1 MTGTRNEEALLDLPP
16 LPEEAFANLL
26 AFGGLDKETQ
36 RAMRLEAERLLEGA
50 AAFVA
55 GVYDHL
61 SRHLGTAKALG
72 WEGRVPEEELYV
84 RRAFFGAWLARTI
97 GVDTSTEFAREVY
110 RAGLWHGGLGPKR
123 AHIPPEY
130 VGLSFALVARYVV
143 ERVRDVRPWLVYLS
157 GQEEVMR
164 KGYDAALA
172 LKEGAHGVQFQALGL
187 AHPAQPEPLD
197 LRAATAGEALAKV
210 LTVNP
215 TLRDVA
221 LEGIPSEEEVGLWTE
236 AKVLWRLRPRWA
248 LLLNGRDVNYL
259 WGLATPVKEGDR
271 LTLLPP
277 GR

>member
-1 MTGTRNEEALLDLPP
+1 MTETKLEEALLELPP
-16 LPEEAFANLL
+16 LPEETFADLL
-26 AFGGLDKETQ
+26 AFGGLDEKAQ
-36 RAMRLEAERLLEGA
+36 RAMRLDAEKLLEGA

-61 SRHLGTAKALG
+61 SRHPGTAKALG

-84 RRAFFGAWLARTI
+84 RRAFFGTWLARTI
-97 GVDTSTEFAREVY
+97 GVDTSKEFAREVY

-130 VGLSFALVARYVV
+130 VGLSFALVARYVA

-157 GQEEVMR
+157 AQEEVMR
-164 KGYDAALA
+164 KGYEAVLA
-172 LKEGAHGVQFQALGL
+172 LKEGGPRVRFQALGL

-221 LEGIPSEEEVGLWTE
+221 LEGVPGEEEVGLWTE
-236 AKVLWRLRPRWA
+236 TRLLWRLRPRWA
-248 LLLNGRDVNYL
+248 LLLNGRDVRYL
-259 WGLATPVKEGDR
+259 EGLATPVKEGDR

>member
-16 LPEEAFANLL
+16 LPEEAFADLL

-61 SRHLGTAKALG
+61 SRHPGTAKALG
-72 WEGRVPEEELYV
+72 WEGRVPEDELYV

-97 GVDTSTEFAREVY
+97 GVDTSAEFAREVY

-130 VGLSFALVARYVV
+130 VGLSFAMVARYVA
-143 ERVRDVRPWLVYLS
+143 ERVGDVRPWLVYLS
-157 GQEEVMR
+157 AQEEVMR
-164 KGYDAALA
+164 KGYEAAMA
-172 LKEGAHGVQFQALGL
+172 LKEGGARVRFQALGL
-187 AHPAQPEPLD
+187 AHPAQPDPLE

-210 LTVNP
+210 LAVNRG
-215 TLRDVA
+215 LRDVA
-221 LEGIPSEEEVGLWTE
+221 LEAVPDEEEAGLWTE
-236 AKVLWRLRPRWA
+236 ARLLWRLRPETTPTRR
-248 LLLNGRDVNYL
+248 LLAPKVSRK
-259 WGLATPVKEGDR
+259 APEIPR
-271 LTLLPP
+271 PP
-277 GR
+277 S